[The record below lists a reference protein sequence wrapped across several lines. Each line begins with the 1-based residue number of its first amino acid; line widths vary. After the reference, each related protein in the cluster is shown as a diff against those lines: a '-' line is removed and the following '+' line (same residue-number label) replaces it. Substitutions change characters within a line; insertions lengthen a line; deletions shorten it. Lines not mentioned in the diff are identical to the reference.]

1 MPSRTTPPRSHTPDL
16 LLCEQCGYPIQPP
29 SQPPSL
35 PPDQPTHQPIC
46 PECGKPTAE
55 SLPERRTGTPLTPH
69 ATWSASAWALL
80 RTPNAVYARVAIDTK
95 ASGRFHTWTMLLTL
109 LALASACAVLLVL
122 VHWGELVWWRT
133 NATMDY
139 RLVVRQVIVWCVS
152 MGVGYPL
159 FLGLAAI
166 ERLGLRTIG
175 HAHGYRITPTI
186 AKVITDYASIGWL
199 IGSALLVLSLLT
211 WFAPPLYREN
221 GLNPPLP
228 LRSEVVLWYPVA
240 AILIGLLV
248 FETLAYIGL
257 QRCKFANTPR
267 TLR

>member
-1 MPSRTTPPRSHTPDL
+1 MPAQRAKHAPPPHL
-16 LLCEQCGYPIQPP
+16 LLCEQCGYQIQPP
-29 SQPPSL
+29 GQA
-35 PPDQPTHQPIC
+35 TNQPIC

-80 RTPNAVYARVAIDTK
+80 RAPSAIYARVAIDTK
-95 ASGRFHTWTMLLTL
+95 ASGKFHKWTMLLTL

-166 ERLGLRTIG
+166 ERLGLRTISRV
-175 HAHGYRITPTI
+175 HGYRVTPTI
-186 AKVITDYASIGWL
+186 ARVITDYASIGWL

-211 WFAPPLYREN
+211 WFAPPLYREK
-221 GLNPPLP
+221 GLSTPL
-228 LRSEVVLWYPVA
+228 LLHRDLVLWYPIA
-240 AILIGLLV
+240 AMLIGLLV
-248 FETLAYIGL
+248 FETLAYVGI
-257 QRCKFANTPR
+257 QHCKFANTAR
-267 TLR
+267 LNN